1 MRFRGCA
8 VLEGEKR
15 MGENQ
20 TERWTLLR
28 AHFYME
34 AAQRLLMLGHER
46 AAAVVLGWMDEEVR
60 KLDH

>member
-1 MRFRGCA
+1 M
-8 VLEGEKR
+8 EQ
-15 MGENQ
+15 NQ

-34 AAQRLLMLGHER
+34 TGQRLLMLGYDR
-46 AAAVVLGWMDEEVR
+46 AAAVVLSWMDEEMR